1 MDTQVHLRSLVNAKN
16 LWNNHSNTGFTLPEM
31 LAVVVL
37 IGILAALEIPNWLA
51 FVETR
56 RLNTAQNEVHLAL
69 RQAQSQATKDKLT
82 KQASFR
88 IQNGVVQ
95 WAVHQ
100 AEAGQFVPDAVKN
113 NGNLWHN
120 LEPNTRIYEE
130 QNNKGAKETTLRK
143 QTSQQVWRVLF
154 NYQGCPIYEV
164 GDECTNT
171 SLRTLGQITLY
182 SQNGGKVKR
191 CIYVSTI
198 LGAIKTGK
206 DHLRANE
213 NDKYCY

>member
-1 MDTQVHLRSLVNAKN
+1 MDTQVHLASLVNAKN
-16 LWNNHSNTGFTLPEM
+16 LWNKYSNSGFTLPEM
-31 LAVVVL
+31 LVVVVL
-37 IGILAALEIPNWLA
+37 IGILATLGISNWLA
-51 FVETR
+51 FVEIH
-56 RLNTAQNEVHLAL
+56 RLNTAQNEVYYAM

-82 KQASFR
+82 KQATFR

-100 AEAGQFVPDAVKN
+100 AEAGQFIPNAVKT

-120 LEPNTRIYEE
+120 LEPNTGIDEE
-130 QNNKGAKETTLRK
+130 ENNKGKKETTLRK
-143 QTSQQVWRVLF
+143 QTSQQVWRVIF

-182 SQNGGKVKR
+182 SQNAGKVKR
-191 CIYVSTI
+191 CVYVSTI
-198 LGAIKTGK
+198 LGAIKTGN
-206 DHLRANE
+206 DHQRANE